1 MDGEITILQEIVDVW
16 PLFLMLAGAWYWLN
30 SFMNYVKTS
39 LDKLA
44 HEHNDIQLETQLI
57 KDKQAREAENINEA
71 IKGIIKEHSEH
82 DKQNTRIE
90 TKIDHNV
97 GEIKDIR
104 KMLNELT
111 VRREK

>member
-1 MDGEITILQEIVDVW
+1 MENDVTILQEILDVW
-16 PLFLMLAGAWYWLN
+16 PIFLALAAAWYWLN
-30 SFMNYVKTS
+30 NFMNKVEKK
-39 LDKLA
+39 LDALA
-44 HEHNDIQLETQLI
+44 TDHNDIRAELASI
-57 KDKQAREAENINEA
+57 KDRQVREAEAVGEA

-104 KMLNELT
+104 KQLNELL
-111 VRREK
+111 RREA